1 MAKAVGIDLG
11 TTNSVIAVMEGGRPD
26 VIVNA
31 EGARTTPSVVAYKG
45 EERLVGQIARRQAAL
60 NPAATLFEV
69 KRFIGR
75 RWDEVKEEAARSPF
89 HVKEG
94 PSGSVRIEVEGKD
107 LAPEQVSAE
116 VLRKL
121 VTDAGAKLGQ
131 KITDAVITV
140 PAYFDNSQREAT
152 KQAGEIAGLNVLRV
166 INEPTAAAL
175 AYGLERKG
183 NETVLVFDLG
193 GGTFDVTILEL
204 GEGVFEVKSTS
215 GDTALGGADFDQ
227 HIVDWLA
234 EEFNKEHS
242 FDLRKDKQ
250 ALQRLIEA
258 AEKAKIELSNA
269 SETSISL
276 PFITFDPEN
285 RTPMHLETTLTRAK
299 FEELT
304 ADLLKRVRQPVEQAL
319 SDAKLSASEINEII
333 LVGGSTRIP
342 AVKRIVQEITNKT
355 PNESVNPDEAV
366 ALGAAVQAGIIQG
379 DSSLGDIVLVD
390 VTPLTLGVE
399 VKGGMIAPMIT
410 RNTAVP
416 AKKTEIYTTADNNQ
430 PGVEINVLQGE
441 RPVAADNKSLG
452 RFKLE
457 GIPPMP
463 AGRPQIEVT
472 FDIDANGILHVN
484 AKEKTSGKE
493 ASIRIENTTTLDKN
507 DVERMVQEAEQN
519 ASADK
524 ERKEKIEK
532 RNALDSL
539 RVQASQQI
547 EENANAPQEAK
558 DKLKALADEAEQVV
572 NSDDDDKI
580 SDVQKRLEEELRAF
594 MTANQAAG
602 DAGATTAQAEPNQ
615 NDTVDATEQTNSTE
629 TGKVS
634 TEKKDDVVDAD
645 FKPV

>member
-1 MAKAVGIDLG
+1 MPKAVGIDLG
-11 TTNSVIAVMEGGRPD
+11 TTNSVISVMEGGRPE

-45 EERLVGQIARRQAAL
+45 DERLVGQIARRQAAL

-75 RWDEVKEEAARSPF
+75 RWDEVKMEAERSPF
-89 HVKEG
+89 TVKEG
-94 PSGSVRIEVEGKD
+94 PGGSVRIEVNGQD

-121 VTDAGAKLGQ
+121 VNDASAKLGE
-131 KITDAVITV
+131 KIRDVVITV

-204 GEGVFEVKSTS
+204 GDGVFEVKSTS
-215 GDTALGGADFDQ
+215 GDTHLGGADFDQ
-227 HIVDWLA
+227 RIVDWLA
-234 EEFNKEHS
+234 GEFQKDNN

-276 PFITFDPEN
+276 PFITFDPET
-285 RTPMHLETTLTRAK
+285 RTPMHLERTLSRAK

-304 ADLLKRVRQPVEQAL
+304 SDLLRRVRKPVEQAL
-319 SDAKLSASEINEII
+319 ADAKLDASKIDEVI

-342 AVKRIVQEITNKT
+342 AVKRIVQDIIGKT

-410 RNTAVP
+410 RNTTVP
-416 AKKTEIYTTADNNQ
+416 AKKTEIYTTAENNQ

-441 RPVAADNKSLG
+441 RPMANDNKSLG

-457 GIPPMP
+457 GIPPMR
-463 AGRPQIEVT
+463 AGQPQIEVT
-472 FDIDANGILHVN
+472 FDIDANGILHVT

-493 ASIRIENTTTLDKN
+493 ASIRIENTTTLDKS

-519 ASADK
+519 AAADK
-524 ERKEKIEK
+524 QRREKVEK
-532 RNALDSL
+532 RNNLDSL
-539 RVQASQQI
+539 RVQALGQI
-547 EENANAPQEAK
+547 EENEGAAQDAK
-558 DKLKALADEAEQVV
+558 DKLRAAADEAEEAVR
-572 NSDDDDKI
+572 SDDDTRIDAA
-580 SDVQKRLEEELRAF
+580 QKKLEEELRTF
-594 MTANQAAG
+594 MTA
-602 DAGATTAQAEPNQ
+602 AQAQGQDGAAQGQPQ
-615 NDTVDATEQTNSTE
+615 AKAD
-629 TGKVS
+629 
-634 TEKKDDVVDAD
+634 DDVIDAD
-645 FKPV
+645 FKPAE

>member
-11 TTNSVIAVMEGGRPD
+11 TTNSVISVMEGGRPE

-45 EERLVGQIARRQAAL
+45 DERLVGQIARRQAAL
-60 NPAATLFEV
+60 NPGATLFEV

-75 RWDEVKEEAARSPF
+75 RWDEVREEANRSPF
-89 HVKEG
+89 KVKEG
-94 PSGSVRIEVEGKD
+94 PGGSVRIEVNGQD

-116 VLRKL
+116 VLRKM
-121 VTDAGAKLGQ
+121 VADASAKLGTSI
-131 KITDAVITV
+131 KDVVITV

-204 GEGVFEVKSTS
+204 GDGVFEVKSTS
-215 GDTALGGADFDQ
+215 GDTHLGGADFDQ
-227 HIVDWLA
+227 RIVDWLA
-234 EEFNKEHS
+234 GEFQKEHN

-258 AEKAKIELSNA
+258 SEKAKIDLSSA
-269 SETSISL
+269 SETTISL
-276 PFITFDPEN
+276 PFITFDPET
-285 RTPMHLETTLTRAK
+285 RTPMHLERTLTRAK

-304 ADLLKRVRQPVEQAL
+304 ADLLRRVREPVQRAL
-319 SDAKLSASEINEII
+319 DDAKLTASGIDEVI

-342 AVKRIVQEITNKT
+342 AVKRIVQDIIGKT

-390 VTPLTLGVE
+390 VTPLTMGVE

-410 RNTAVP
+410 RNTTVP
-416 AKKTEIYTTADNNQ
+416 AKKTEIYTTAENNQ

-441 RPVAADNKSLG
+441 RPMASDNKSLG

-463 AGRPQIEVT
+463 AGRAQIEVT
-472 FDIDANGILHVN
+472 FDIDANGILNVS
-484 AKEKTSGKE
+484 AREKTSGKE
-493 ASIRIENTTTLDKN
+493 ASIRIENTTTLDKG

-519 ASADK
+519 AAADK
-524 ERKEKIEK
+524 QRREKVEK
-532 RNALDSL
+532 RNNLDSL
-539 RVQASQQI
+539 RVQALGQI
-547 EENANAPQEAK
+547 EENASAPQDAK
-558 DKLKALADEAEQVV
+558 DKLKAAADEAEEAVR
-572 NSDDDDKI
+572 SDDDAKI
-580 SDVQKRLEEELRAF
+580 ASAQKALEEELRTF
-594 MTANQAAG
+594 MTANQAG
-602 DAGATTAQAEPNQ
+602 QEGGQPQAGAQGQPKA
-615 NDTVDATEQTNSTE
+615 D
-629 TGKVS
+629 
-634 TEKKDDVVDAD
+634 DDVIDAD
-645 FKPV
+645 FKPAE

>member
-1 MAKAVGIDLG
+1 MPKAVGIDLG
-11 TTNSVIAVMEGGRPD
+11 TTNSVIAVMEGGRPE

-45 EERLVGQIARRQAAL
+45 DERLVGQIARRQAAL

-75 RWDEVKEEAARSPF
+75 NWNEVKDEAARSPF
-89 HVKEG
+89 TVKEG
-94 PSGSVRIEVEGKD
+94 PNGSVRIEVNGKD

-116 VLRKL
+116 VLRKM
-121 VTDAGAKLGQ
+121 VADASAKLGVSI
-131 KITDAVITV
+131 KDVVITV

-183 NETVLVFDLG
+183 NETILVFDLG

-204 GEGVFEVKSTS
+204 GDGVFEVKSTS
-215 GDTALGGADFDQ
+215 GDTHLGGADFDQ
-227 HIVDWLA
+227 RIVDWLA
-234 EEFNKEHS
+234 GEFQKEHN

-258 AEKAKIELSNA
+258 SEKAKIELSSA

-276 PFITFDPEN
+276 PFITFDPET
-285 RTPMHLETTLTRAK
+285 RTPMHLERTLSRAR
-299 FEELT
+299 FEEMT
-304 ADLLKRVRQPVEQAL
+304 SDLLRRVREPVQRAL
-319 SDAKLSASEINEII
+319 EDAKLDASKIDEVI

-342 AVKRIVQEITNKT
+342 AVKRIVQDIIGKT

-366 ALGAAVQAGIIQG
+366 ALGAAVQAGIILG

-416 AKKTEIYTTADNNQ
+416 AKKTEIYTTAENNQ
-430 PGVEINVLQGE
+430 PGVEIVVLQGE
-441 RPVAADNKSLG
+441 RPMAADNKSLG

-463 AGRPQIEVT
+463 AGRAQIEVT
-472 FDIDANGILHVN
+472 FDIDANGILHVT

-493 ASIRIENTTTLDKN
+493 SSIRIENTTTLDKT
-507 DVERMVQEAEQN
+507 DVEKMVREAEQN
-519 ASADK
+519 ADADK
-524 ERKEKIEK
+524 VRREKVEK

-539 RVQASQQI
+539 RVQATQAI
-547 EENANAPQEAK
+547 EENAGADQGLK
-558 DKLKALADEAEQVV
+558 DKVKALADEAEEAIRT
-572 NSDDDDKI
+572 DDDAKI
-580 SDVQKRLEEELRAF
+580 SDVQKRLEEGLREL
-594 MTANQAAG
+594 MTAAQAAPAT
-602 DAGATTAQAEPNQ
+602 DASGQSAAGQARKD
-615 NDTVDATEQTNSTE
+615 DT
-629 TGKVS
+629 
-634 TEKKDDVVDAD
+634 DVVDAD
-645 FKPV
+645 FKPAD

>member
-1 MAKAVGIDLG
+1 MPKAVGIDLG
-11 TTNSVIAVMEGGRPD
+11 TTNSVIAVMEGGRPE

-31 EGARTTPSVVAYKG
+31 EGARTTPSVVAFKG
-45 EERLVGQIARRQAAL
+45 DERLVGQIARRQAAL

-89 HVKEG
+89 TVKEG
-94 PSGSVRIEVEGKD
+94 PGGSVRIDVNGKD

-121 VTDAGAKLGQ
+121 VNDASAKLGE
-131 KITDAVITV
+131 KIRDVVITV

-204 GEGVFEVKSTS
+204 GDGVFEVKSTS
-215 GDTALGGADFDQ
+215 GDTHLGGADFDQ
-227 HIVDWLA
+227 RVVDWLA
-234 EEFNKEHS
+234 AEFQKES
-242 FDLRKDKQ
+242 NFDLRKDKQ

-258 AEKAKIELSNA
+258 SEKAKIELSNA
-269 SETSISL
+269 SETTISL
-276 PFITFDPEN
+276 PFITFDPET
-285 RTPMHLETTLTRAK
+285 RTPLHLERTLTRAR

-304 ADLLKRVRQPVEQAL
+304 ADLLRRVRQPIEQAM
-319 SDAKLSASEINEII
+319 SDAKMSASDIDEVI

-342 AVKRIVQEITNKT
+342 AVKRIVKEITGKE

-379 DSSLGDIVLVD
+379 DASLGDIVLVD
-390 VTPLTLGVE
+390 VTPLTMGVE

-410 RNTAVP
+410 RNTTVP
-416 AKKTEIYTTADNNQ
+416 AKKTEIYTTAENNQ

-441 RPVAADNKSLG
+441 RPMASDNKSLG

-463 AGRPQIEVT
+463 AGRAQIEVT
-472 FDIDANGILHVN
+472 FDIDANGILHVT

-507 DVERMVQEAEQN
+507 DVEKMVQEAEQN
-519 ASADK
+519 AAADK
-524 ERKEKIEK
+524 ARKEKVEK
-532 RNALDSL
+532 RNNLDSL
-539 RVQASQQI
+539 RVQALAQLDENAGAGEEAKSSLKAAADAAEEAVRNEDDAQI
-547 EENANAPQEAK
+547 ESAR
-558 DKLKALADEAEQVV
+558 
-572 NSDDDDKI
+572 
-580 SDVQKRLEEELRAF
+580 KRLEEELRSF
-594 MTANQAAG
+594 MTASQTQ
-602 DAGATTAQAEPNQ
+602 GAEQDAQAPRQ
-615 NDTVDATEQTNSTE
+615 D
-629 TGKVS
+629 
-634 TEKKDDVVDAD
+634 DDVVDAD
-645 FKPV
+645 FKPAP

>member
-1 MAKAVGIDLG
+1 MPKAVGIDLG
-11 TTNSVIAVMEGGRPD
+11 TTNSVIAVMEGGRPE

-45 EERLVGQIARRQAAL
+45 DERLVGQIARRQAAL

-75 RWDEVKEEAARSPF
+75 NWNEVKDEAARSPF
-89 HVKEG
+89 TVKEG
-94 PSGSVRIEVEGKD
+94 PNGSVRIEVNGKD

-116 VLRKL
+116 VLRKM
-121 VTDAGAKLGQ
+121 VADASAKLGVSI
-131 KITDAVITV
+131 KDVVITV

-183 NETVLVFDLG
+183 NETILVFDLG

-204 GEGVFEVKSTS
+204 GDGVFEVKSTS
-215 GDTALGGADFDQ
+215 GDTHLGGADFDQ
-227 HIVDWLA
+227 RIVDWLA
-234 EEFNKEHS
+234 GEFQKEHN

-258 AEKAKIELSNA
+258 SEKAKLELSSA

-276 PFITFDPEN
+276 PFITFDPET
-285 RTPMHLETTLTRAK
+285 RTPMHLERTLSRAR
-299 FEELT
+299 FEEMT
-304 ADLLKRVRQPVEQAL
+304 SDLLRRVREPVQRAL
-319 SDAKLSASEINEII
+319 EDAKLDASKIDEVI

-342 AVKRIVQEITNKT
+342 AVKRIVQDIIGKT

-366 ALGAAVQAGIIQG
+366 ALGAAVQAGIILG

-416 AKKTEIYTTADNNQ
+416 AKKTEIYTTAENNQ
-430 PGVEINVLQGE
+430 PGVEIVVLQGE
-441 RPVAADNKSLG
+441 RPMAADNKSLG

-463 AGRPQIEVT
+463 AGRAQIEVT
-472 FDIDANGILHVN
+472 FDIDANGILHVT

-493 ASIRIENTTTLDKN
+493 SSIRIENTTTLDKT
-507 DVERMVQEAEQN
+507 DVEKMVREAEQN
-519 ASADK
+519 ADADK
-524 ERKEKIEK
+524 VRREKVEK

-539 RVQASQQI
+539 RVQATQAI
-547 EENANAPQEAK
+547 EENASADQGLK
-558 DKLKALADEAEQVV
+558 DKVKALADEAEEAIRT
-572 NSDDDDKI
+572 DDDAKI
-580 SDVQKRLEEELRAF
+580 SDVQKRLEEGLREL
-594 MTANQAAG
+594 MTAAQATPATDASGQSAAG
-602 DAGATTAQAEPNQ
+602 QARKDDA
-615 NDTVDATEQTNSTE
+615 
-629 TGKVS
+629 
-634 TEKKDDVVDAD
+634 DVVDAD
-645 FKPV
+645 FKPAD

>member
-1 MAKAVGIDLG
+1 MPKAVGIDLG
-11 TTNSVIAVMEGGRPD
+11 TTNSVIAVMEGGRPE

-45 EERLVGQIARRQAAL
+45 DERLVGQIARRQAAL

-75 RWDEVKEEAARSPF
+75 NWNEVKDEAARSPF
-89 HVKEG
+89 TVKEG
-94 PSGSVRIEVEGKD
+94 PSGSVRIEVNGKD

-116 VLRKL
+116 VLRKM
-121 VTDAGAKLGQ
+121 VADASAKLGVSI
-131 KITDAVITV
+131 KDVVITV

-183 NETVLVFDLG
+183 NETILVFDLG

-204 GEGVFEVKSTS
+204 GDGVFEVKSTS
-215 GDTALGGADFDQ
+215 GDTHLGGADFDQ
-227 HIVDWLA
+227 RIVDWLA
-234 EEFNKEHS
+234 GEFQKEHN

-258 AEKAKIELSNA
+258 SEKAKIELSSA

-276 PFITFDPEN
+276 PFITFDPET
-285 RTPMHLETTLTRAK
+285 RTPMHLERTLSRAK
-299 FEELT
+299 FEEMT
-304 ADLLKRVRQPVEQAL
+304 SDLLRRVREPVQRAL
-319 SDAKLSASEINEII
+319 EDAKLDASKIDEVI

-342 AVKRIVQEITNKT
+342 AVKRIVQDIIGKT

-366 ALGAAVQAGIIQG
+366 ALGAAVQAGIILG

-416 AKKTEIYTTADNNQ
+416 AKKTETYTTAENNQ
-430 PGVEINVLQGE
+430 PGVEIVVLQGE
-441 RPVAADNKSLG
+441 RPMAADNKSLG

-463 AGRPQIEVT
+463 AGRAQIEVT
-472 FDIDANGILHVN
+472 FDIDANGILHVT

-493 ASIRIENTTTLDKN
+493 SSIRIENTTTLDKT
-507 DVERMVQEAEQN
+507 DVEKMVREAEQN
-519 ASADK
+519 ADADK
-524 ERKEKIEK
+524 LRREKVEK

-539 RVQASQQI
+539 RVQATQAI
-547 EENANAPQEAK
+547 EENAGADQGLK
-558 DKLKALADEAEQVV
+558 DKVKGLADEAEEAIRT
-572 NSDDDDKI
+572 DDDAKI
-580 SDVQKRLEEELRAF
+580 VDVQKRLEEGLREL
-594 MTANQAAG
+594 MTAAQQ
-602 DAGATTAQAEPNQ
+602 AGATPAAEPQ
-615 NDTVDATEQTNSTE
+615 SAAGQARKDDA
-629 TGKVS
+629 
-634 TEKKDDVVDAD
+634 DVVDAD
-645 FKPV
+645 FKPAD

>member
-1 MAKAVGIDLG
+1 MPKAVGIDLG
-11 TTNSVIAVMEGGRPD
+11 TTNSVIAVMEGGRPE

-45 EERLVGQIARRQAAL
+45 DERLVGQIARRQAAL

-89 HVKEG
+89 TVKEG
-94 PSGSVRIEVEGKD
+94 PGGSVRIEVNGKD

-116 VLRKL
+116 VLGKL
-121 VTDAGAKLGQ
+121 VQDASAKLGE
-131 KITDAVITV
+131 KIKDVVVTV

-204 GEGVFEVKSTS
+204 GDGVFEVKSTS
-215 GDTALGGADFDQ
+215 GDTHLGGADFDQ
-227 HIVDWLA
+227 RIVDWLA
-234 EEFNKEHS
+234 GEFQKDNT

-258 AEKAKIELSNA
+258 SEKAKIELSNA
-269 SETSISL
+269 SETTISL
-276 PFITFDPEN
+276 PFITFDPET
-285 RTPMHLETTLTRAK
+285 RTPMHLERTLSRAK

-304 ADLLKRVRQPVEQAL
+304 ADLLRRVRKPVEQAL
-319 SDAKLSASEINEII
+319 ADAKLDAGKIDEVI

-342 AVKRIVQEITNKT
+342 AVKRIVQEIVGKT

-379 DSSLGDIVLVD
+379 DASLGDIVLVD

-410 RNTAVP
+410 RNTTVP
-416 AKKTEIYTTADNNQ
+416 AKKTEIYTTAENNQ

-441 RPVAADNKSLG
+441 RPMANDNKSLG

-457 GIPPMP
+457 GIPPMR
-463 AGRPQIEVT
+463 AGTPQIEVT
-472 FDIDANGILHVN
+472 FDIDANGILHVT
-484 AKEKTSGKE
+484 AREKQSGKE
-493 ASIRIENTTTLDKN
+493 ASIRIENTTTLDKG
-507 DVERMVQEAEQN
+507 DVERMVKEAEQN
-519 ASADK
+519 AEADK
-524 ERKEKIEK
+524 KRRERVEK
-532 RNALDSL
+532 RNNLDSL
-539 RVQASQQI
+539 RVQALGQI
-547 EENANAPQEAK
+547 EEQGGAAQDAK
-558 DKLKALADEAEQVV
+558 DKLKAAADEAEEAVKA
-572 NSDDDDKI
+572 DDDAKI
-580 SDVQKRLEEELRAF
+580 DAAQKRLEEELRAF
-594 MTANQAAG
+594 MTAAQAG
-602 DAGATTAQAEPNQ
+602 SQGQDAGAGAPGQPQASKA
-615 NDTVDATEQTNSTE
+615 D
-629 TGKVS
+629 
-634 TEKKDDVVDAD
+634 DDVIDAD
-645 FKPV
+645 FKPAE

>member
-1 MAKAVGIDLG
+1 MPKAVGIDLG
-11 TTNSVIAVMEGGRPD
+11 TTNSVIAVMEGGRPE

-45 EERLVGQIARRQAAL
+45 DERLVGQIARRQAAL
-60 NPAATLFEV
+60 NPKATLFEV

-75 RWDEVKEEAARSPF
+75 RWDEVKEEAARVPF
-89 HVKEG
+89 VVKEG
-94 PSGSVRIEVEGKD
+94 PGGSVRIEVNGQD

-121 VTDAGAKLGQ
+121 VQDASAKLGE
-131 KITDAVITV
+131 KIRDVVITV

-204 GEGVFEVKSTS
+204 GDGVFEVKSTS
-215 GDTALGGADFDQ
+215 GDTHLGGADFDQ
-227 HIVDWLA
+227 RIVGWLA
-234 EEFNKEHS
+234 GEFQKEHN
-242 FDLRKDKQ
+242 FDLRKDPQ

-269 SETSISL
+269 SETTISL
-276 PFITFDPEN
+276 PFITFDPET
-285 RTPMHLETTLTRAK
+285 RTPLHLERTLTRAK

-304 ADLLKRVRQPVEQAL
+304 ADLLRRVRQPVEQAL
-319 SDAKLSASEINEII
+319 ADAKLSASQIDEVI

-342 AVKRIVQEITNKT
+342 AVKRIVKDLIGKD

-379 DSSLGDIVLVD
+379 DSNLGDIVLVD

-399 VKGGMIAPMIT
+399 VKGGMVAPMIP
-410 RNTAVP
+410 RNTTVP
-416 AKKTEIYTTADNNQ
+416 AKKTEIYTTAENNQ

-441 RPVAADNKSLG
+441 RPMAADNKSLG

-472 FDIDANGILHVN
+472 FDIDANGILHVT

-493 ASIRIENTTTLDKN
+493 ASIRIENTTTLDKS
-507 DVERMVQEAEQN
+507 DVERMVREAEQN
-519 ASADK
+519 AEAD
-524 ERKEKIEK
+524 RKRREKVEK
-532 RNALDSL
+532 RNNLDSL
-539 RVQASQQI
+539 RVQALAQLDEQAGAS
-547 EENANAPQEAK
+547 EDAK
-558 DKLKALADEAEQVV
+558 QKLKAAADEAEEAVR
-572 NSDDDDKI
+572 SDDDSRI
-580 SDVQKRLEEELRAF
+580 ESAQKRLEEELRSF
-594 MTANQAAG
+594 MTAAQQG
-602 DAGATTAQAEPNQ
+602 SQAQAS
-615 NDTVDATEQTNSTE
+615 ATGPQTQ
-629 TGKVS
+629 KQD
-634 TEKKDDVVDAD
+634 DDVIDAD
-645 FKPV
+645 FKPAD

>member
-1 MAKAVGIDLG
+1 MPKAVGIDLG
-11 TTNSVIAVMEGGRPD
+11 TTNSVISVMEGGRPE

-45 EERLVGQIARRQAAL
+45 DERLVGQIARRQAAL

-75 RWDEVKEEAARSPF
+75 RWAEIKDEAGRSPF
-89 HVKEG
+89 TVKEG
-94 PSGSVRIEVEGKD
+94 PGGSVRIEVNGQD

-121 VTDAGAKLGQ
+121 VNDASAKLGE
-131 KITDAVITV
+131 KIKDVVITV

-204 GEGVFEVKSTS
+204 GDGVFEVKSTS
-215 GDTALGGADFDQ
+215 GDTHLGGADFDQ
-227 HIVDWLA
+227 RIVDWLA
-234 EEFNKEHS
+234 TEFQKDNS

-269 SETSISL
+269 TETSISL
-276 PFITFDPEN
+276 PFITFDPET
-285 RTPMHLETTLTRAK
+285 RTPMHLERTLSRAK
-299 FEELT
+299 FEEIT
-304 ADLLKRVRQPVEQAL
+304 GDLLRRVRKPVEQAL
-319 SDAKLSASEINEII
+319 ADAKLDASKIDEVI

-342 AVKRIVQEITNKT
+342 AVKRIVQELVGKA

-390 VTPLTLGVE
+390 VTPLTMGVE

-410 RNTAVP
+410 RNTTVP
-416 AKKTEIYTTADNNQ
+416 AKKTEIYTTAENNQ

-441 RPVAADNKSLG
+441 RPMAADNKSLG

-457 GIPPMP
+457 GIPPMR
-463 AGRPQIEVT
+463 AGQAQIEVT
-472 FDIDANGILHVN
+472 FDIDANGILHVT

-493 ASIRIENTTTLDKN
+493 SSIRIENTTTLDKS

-519 ASADK
+519 AAADK
-524 ERKEKIEK
+524 QRREKVEK
-532 RNALDSL
+532 RNNLDSL
-539 RVQASQQI
+539 RVQATSQI
-547 EENANAPQEAK
+547 EENEGAAQAAK
-558 DKLKALADEAEQVV
+558 DKLKAAADEAEEAVR
-572 NSDDDDKI
+572 SDDDARIDAA
-580 SDVQKRLEEELRAF
+580 QKALEEELRAF
-594 MTANQAAG
+594 MTAAQTQGQAQG
-602 DAGATTAQAEPNQ
+602 D
-615 NDTVDATEQTNSTE
+615 DTVNL
-629 TGKVS
+629 GKDNQ
-634 TEKKDDVVDAD
+634 DDVIDAD
-645 FKPV
+645 FKPAE

>member
-11 TTNSVIAVMEGGRPD
+11 TTNSVIAVMEGGRPE

-31 EGARTTPSVVAYKG
+31 EGNRTTPSVVAYKG
-45 EERLVGQIARRQAAL
+45 DERLVGQIARRQAAL
-60 NPAATLFEV
+60 NPQATLFEV

-75 RWDEVKEEAARSPF
+75 RWDEVKDEAARSPF
-89 HVKEG
+89 TVKEG
-94 PSGSVRIEVEGKD
+94 PGGSVRIEVDGKD
-107 LAPEQVSAE
+107 YAPEQVSAE

-121 VTDAGAKLGQ
+121 VGDASAKLGQ

-183 NETVLVFDLG
+183 DETILVFDLG

-204 GEGVFEVKSTS
+204 GDGVFEVKSTS
-215 GDTALGGADFDQ
+215 GDTSLGGADFDQ
-227 HIVDWLA
+227 RIVDWLA
-234 EEFNKEHS
+234 EEFNKEHN

-276 PFITFDPEN
+276 PFITFDPET
-285 RTPMHLETTLTRAK
+285 RTPLHLERTLSRAR

-304 ADLLKRVRQPVEQAL
+304 ADLLKRVRQPVEQAMRDAGVSS
-319 SDAKLSASEINEII
+319 SDLNEVI

-342 AVKRIVQEITNKT
+342 AVKRIVKDLTGKE

-379 DSSLGDIVLVD
+379 DSNLGDIVLVD

-416 AKKTEIYTTADNNQ
+416 AKKTEIYTTAENNQ

-441 RPVAADNKSLG
+441 RPMAADNKSLG

-457 GIPPMP
+457 GIPPMR
-463 AGRPQIEVT
+463 AGQAQIEVT
-472 FDIDANGILHVN
+472 FDIDANGILNVT
-484 AKEKTSGKE
+484 AKEKTTGKE
-493 ASIRIENTTTLDKN
+493 SSITIENTTTLDKS
-507 DVERMVQEAEQN
+507 DVERMVKEAEQN
-519 ASADK
+519 AEADK
-524 ERKEKIEK
+524 ARKERVEK
-532 RNALDSL
+532 RNALDQM
-539 RVQASQQI
+539 RVQALQQI
-547 EENANAPQEAK
+547 DENAAAPQDAK
-558 DKLKALADEAEQVV
+558 DRLKAVADEAEQAVG
-572 NSDDDDKI
+572 SDDDSRI
-580 SDVQKRLEEELRAF
+580 AEVQGRLEEELRNF
-594 MTANQAAG
+594 MTQNSAAAG
-602 DAGATTAQAEPNQ
+602 AQEGAGQPGAAQDQ
-615 NDTVDATEQTNSTE
+615 
-629 TGKVS
+629 
-634 TEKKDDVVDAD
+634 DDVIDAD
-645 FKPV
+645 FKPADDNK

>member
-1 MAKAVGIDLG
+1 MPKAVGIDLG
-11 TTNSVIAVMEGGRPD
+11 TTNSVISVMEGGRPE

-45 EERLVGQIARRQAAL
+45 DERLVGQIARRQAAL

-75 RWDEVKEEAARSPF
+75 RWDEIKDEAGRSPF
-89 HVKEG
+89 TVKEG
-94 PSGSVRIEVEGKD
+94 PGGSVRIEVNGQD

-121 VTDAGAKLGQ
+121 VNDASAKLGE
-131 KITDAVITV
+131 KIKDVVITV

-204 GEGVFEVKSTS
+204 GDGVFEVKSTS
-215 GDTALGGADFDQ
+215 GDTHLGGADFDQ
-227 HIVDWLA
+227 RIVDWLA
-234 EEFNKEHS
+234 TEFQKDNS

-258 AEKAKIELSNA
+258 SEKAKIELSNA
-269 SETSISL
+269 TETSISL
-276 PFITFDPEN
+276 PFITFDPET
-285 RTPMHLETTLTRAK
+285 RTPMHLERTLSRAK
-299 FEELT
+299 FEEIT
-304 ADLLKRVRQPVEQAL
+304 GDLLRRVRKPVEQAL
-319 SDAKLSASEINEII
+319 ADAKLDASKIDEVI

-342 AVKRIVQEITNKT
+342 AVKRIVQDIIGKT

-390 VTPLTLGVE
+390 VTPLTMGVE

-410 RNTAVP
+410 RNTTVP
-416 AKKTEIYTTADNNQ
+416 AKKTEIYTTAENNQ

-441 RPVAADNKSLG
+441 RPMAADNKSLG

-457 GIPPMP
+457 GIPPMR
-463 AGRPQIEVT
+463 AGQAQIEVT
-472 FDIDANGILHVN
+472 FDIDANGILHVT

-493 ASIRIENTTTLDKN
+493 SSIRIENTTTLDKG

-519 ASADK
+519 AAADK
-524 ERKEKIEK
+524 QRREKVEK
-532 RNALDSL
+532 RNNLDSL
-539 RVQASQQI
+539 RVQATSQI
-547 EENANAPQEAK
+547 EENEGAAQAAK
-558 DKLKALADEAEQVV
+558 DKLKAAADEAEEAIR
-572 NSDDDDKI
+572 SDDDARIDTA
-580 SDVQKRLEEELRAF
+580 QKALEEELRAF
-594 MTANQAAG
+594 MTAAQGQGQAQG
-602 DAGATTAQAEPNQ
+602 D
-615 NDTVDATEQTNSTE
+615 DAVNL
-629 TGKVS
+629 GKD
-634 TEKKDDVVDAD
+634 KQDDDVIDAD
-645 FKPV
+645 FKPAE

>member
-1 MAKAVGIDLG
+1 MPKAVGIDLG
-11 TTNSVIAVMEGGRPD
+11 TTNSVISVMEGGRPE

-45 EERLVGQIARRQAAL
+45 DERLVGQIARRQAAL

-75 RWDEVKEEAARSPF
+75 RWDEIKEEAGRSPF
-89 HVKEG
+89 TVKEG
-94 PSGSVRIEVEGKD
+94 PGGSVRIEVNGQD

-121 VTDAGAKLGQ
+121 VNDASAKLGE
-131 KITDAVITV
+131 KIKDVVITV

-166 INEPTAAAL
+166 INEPTTAAL

-204 GEGVFEVKSTS
+204 GDGVFEVKSTS
-215 GDTALGGADFDQ
+215 GDTHLGGADFDQ
-227 HIVDWLA
+227 RIVDWLA
-234 EEFNKEHS
+234 TEFQKDNS

-269 SETSISL
+269 TETSISL
-276 PFITFDPEN
+276 PFITFDPET
-285 RTPMHLETTLTRAK
+285 RTPMHLERTLSRAK
-299 FEELT
+299 FEEIT
-304 ADLLKRVRQPVEQAL
+304 SDLLRRVRKPVEQAL
-319 SDAKLSASEINEII
+319 ADAKLDASKIDEVI

-342 AVKRIVQEITNKT
+342 AVKRIVQELIGKT

-410 RNTAVP
+410 RNTTVP
-416 AKKTEIYTTADNNQ
+416 AKKTEIYTTAENNQ

-441 RPVAADNKSLG
+441 RPMAADNKSLG

-457 GIPPMP
+457 GIPPMR
-463 AGRPQIEVT
+463 AGQAQIEVT
-472 FDIDANGILHVN
+472 FDIDANGILHVT

-493 ASIRIENTTTLDKN
+493 SSIRIENTTTLDKS

-519 ASADK
+519 AAADK
-524 ERKEKIEK
+524 LRREKVEK
-532 RNALDSL
+532 RNNLDSL
-539 RVQASQQI
+539 RVQATSQI
-547 EENANAPQEAK
+547 EENEGAAQAAK
-558 DKLKALADEAEQVV
+558 DKLKAAADEAEEAIR
-572 NSDDDDKI
+572 SDDDARI
-580 SDVQKRLEEELRAF
+580 EAAQKNLEEELRAF
-594 MTANQAAG
+594 MTAAQGQGQAQG
-602 DAGATTAQAEPNQ
+602 D
-615 NDTVDATEQTNSTE
+615 DTVNL
-629 TGKVS
+629 GKD
-634 TEKKDDVVDAD
+634 KQDDDVIDAD
-645 FKPV
+645 FKPAE

>member
-1 MAKAVGIDLG
+1 MPKAVGIDLG
-11 TTNSVIAVMEGGRPD
+11 TTNSVIAVMEGGRPE

-45 EERLVGQIARRQAAL
+45 DERLVGQIARRQAAL

-75 RWDEVKEEAARSPF
+75 NWNEVKDEAARSPF
-89 HVKEG
+89 TVKEG
-94 PSGSVRIEVEGKD
+94 PNGSVRIEVNGKD

-116 VLRKL
+116 VLRKM
-121 VTDAGAKLGQ
+121 VADASAKLGVSI
-131 KITDAVITV
+131 KDVVITV

-183 NETVLVFDLG
+183 NETILVFDLG

-204 GEGVFEVKSTS
+204 GDGVFEVKSTS
-215 GDTALGGADFDQ
+215 GDTHLGGADFDQ
-227 HIVDWLA
+227 RIVDWLA
-234 EEFNKEHS
+234 GEFQKEHS

-258 AEKAKIELSNA
+258 SEKAKIELSSA

-276 PFITFDPEN
+276 PFITFDPET
-285 RTPMHLETTLTRAK
+285 RTPMHLERTLSRAK
-299 FEELT
+299 FEEMT
-304 ADLLKRVRQPVEQAL
+304 ADLLKRVREPVQQAL
-319 SDAKLSASEINEII
+319 ADAKLDASKIDEVI

-342 AVKRIVQEITNKT
+342 AVKRIVQDIIGKT

-366 ALGAAVQAGIIQG
+366 ALGAAVQAGIILG

-416 AKKTEIYTTADNNQ
+416 AKKTEIYTTAENNQ
-430 PGVEINVLQGE
+430 PGVEIVVLQGE
-441 RPVAADNKSLG
+441 RPMAADNKSLG

-463 AGRPQIEVT
+463 AGRAQIEVT
-472 FDIDANGILHVN
+472 FDIDANGILHVT

-493 ASIRIENTTTLDKN
+493 SSIRIENTTTLDKN
-507 DVERMVQEAEQN
+507 DVEKMVREAEQN
-519 ASADK
+519 ADADK
-524 ERKEKIEK
+524 VRREKVEK

-539 RVQASQQI
+539 RVQATQAI
-547 EENANAPQEAK
+547 EENASADQGLK
-558 DKLKALADEAEQVV
+558 DKVKGLADEAEEAIRT
-572 NSDDDDKI
+572 DDDVKI
-580 SDVQKRLEEELRAF
+580 ADVQKRLEEGLREL
-594 MTANQAAG
+594 MTAAQQAPAG
-602 DAGATTAQAEPNQ
+602 EQPAADRKDDA
-615 NDTVDATEQTNSTE
+615 
-629 TGKVS
+629 
-634 TEKKDDVVDAD
+634 DVVDAD
-645 FKPV
+645 FKPAD

>member
-1 MAKAVGIDLG
+1 MPKAVGIDLG
-11 TTNSVIAVMEGGRPD
+11 TTNSVISVMEGGRPE

-45 EERLVGQIARRQAAL
+45 DERLVGQIARRQAAL

-89 HVKEG
+89 TVKEG
-94 PSGSVRIEVEGKD
+94 PGGSVRIEVNGQD

-121 VTDAGAKLGQ
+121 VNDASAKLGE
-131 KITDAVITV
+131 KIRDVVVTV

-204 GEGVFEVKSTS
+204 GDGVFEVKSTS
-215 GDTALGGADFDQ
+215 GDTHLGGADFDQ
-227 HIVDWLA
+227 RIVDWLA
-234 EEFNKEHS
+234 GEFQKDNS

-276 PFITFDPEN
+276 PFITFDPET
-285 RTPMHLETTLTRAK
+285 RTPMHLERTLSRAK

-304 ADLLKRVRQPVEQAL
+304 ADLLRRVRKPVEQAL
-319 SDAKLSASEINEII
+319 ADAKLDAGKIDEVI

-342 AVKRIVQEITNKT
+342 AVKRIVQDIIGKT

-410 RNTAVP
+410 RNTTVP
-416 AKKTEIYTTADNNQ
+416 AKKTEIYTTAENNQ

-441 RPVAADNKSLG
+441 RPMANDNKSLG

-457 GIPPMP
+457 GIPPMR
-463 AGRPQIEVT
+463 AGQPQIEVT
-472 FDIDANGILHVN
+472 FDIDANGILHVT

-493 ASIRIENTTTLDKN
+493 ASIRIENTTTLDKG

-519 ASADK
+519 AAADK
-524 ERKEKIEK
+524 QRREKVEK
-532 RNALDSL
+532 RNNLDSL
-539 RVQASQQI
+539 RVQALGQI
-547 EENANAPQEAK
+547 EENGAAAQDAK
-558 DKLKALADEAEQVV
+558 DKLKAAADEAEEAVR
-572 NSDDDDKI
+572 SDDDARIDAA
-580 SDVQKRLEEELRAF
+580 QKKLEEELRTF
-594 MTANQAAG
+594 MTA
-602 DAGATTAQAEPNQ
+602 AQAQGQDGAAQGQPQ
-615 NDTVDATEQTNSTE
+615 AKAD
-629 TGKVS
+629 
-634 TEKKDDVVDAD
+634 DDVIDAD
-645 FKPV
+645 FKPAE

>member
-1 MAKAVGIDLG
+1 MPKAVGIDLG
-11 TTNSVIAVMEGGRPD
+11 TTNSVIAVMEGGRPE

-31 EGARTTPSVVAYKG
+31 EGARTTPSVVAFKG
-45 EERLVGQIARRQAAL
+45 DERLVGQIARRQAAL
-60 NPAATLFEV
+60 NPQATLFEV

-75 RWDEVKEEAARSPF
+75 RWDEVHEEAARSPF
-89 HVKEG
+89 KVKEG
-94 PSGSVRIEVEGKD
+94 PGGSVRIEVAGKD
-107 LAPEQVSAE
+107 YAPEQVSAE

-121 VTDAGAKLGQ
+121 VQDASAKLGE
-131 KITDAVITV
+131 KIKDVVITV

-204 GEGVFEVKSTS
+204 GDGVFEVKSTS
-215 GDTALGGADFDQ
+215 GDTHLGGADFDQ
-227 HIVDWLA
+227 RIVNWLA
-234 EEFNKEHS
+234 TEFQKEHT
-242 FDLRKDKQ
+242 FDLRKDPQ

-269 SETSISL
+269 SETTISL
-276 PFITFDPEN
+276 PFITFDPET
-285 RTPMHLETTLTRAK
+285 RTPQHLERNLTRAK

-304 ADLLKRVRQPVEQAL
+304 ADLLRRVRQPVEQAL
-319 SDAKLSASEINEII
+319 ADAKLSASGIDEII

-342 AVKRIVQEITNKT
+342 AVKRIVKELTGKE

-390 VTPLTLGVE
+390 VTPLTMGVE

-410 RNTAVP
+410 RNTTVP
-416 AKKTEIYTTADNNQ
+416 AKKTEIYTTAENNQ

-441 RPVAADNKSLG
+441 RPMAADNKSLG

-472 FDIDANGILHVN
+472 FDIDANGILHVT

-493 ASIRIENTTTLDKN
+493 ASIRIENTTTLDKS
-507 DVERMVQEAEQN
+507 DVEKMVREAEQN
-519 ASADK
+519 AEADRK
-524 ERKEKIEK
+524 RRERVEK
-532 RNALDSL
+532 RNNLDSL
-539 RVQASQQI
+539 RVQALGQI
-547 EENANAPQEAK
+547 EENAGASEDAK
-558 DKLKALADEAEQVV
+558 AKLKAAADEAEDAVRG
-572 NSDDDDKI
+572 DDDAQI
-580 SDVQKRLEEELRAF
+580 EGAQKRLEEELRTF
-594 MTANQAAG
+594 MTANQNGGGQGPQDGGPQGGSGAARQ
-602 DAGATTAQAEPNQ
+602 D
-615 NDTVDATEQTNSTE
+615 
-629 TGKVS
+629 
-634 TEKKDDVVDAD
+634 DDVIDAD
-645 FKPV
+645 FKPAE

>member
-1 MAKAVGIDLG
+1 MPKAVGIDLG
-11 TTNSVIAVMEGGRPD
+11 TTNSVIAVMEGGRPE

-45 EERLVGQIARRQAAL
+45 DERLVGQIARRQAAL

-89 HVKEG
+89 TVKEG
-94 PSGSVRIEVEGKD
+94 PGGSVRIEVNGQD

-121 VTDAGAKLGQ
+121 VNDASAKLGE
-131 KITDAVITV
+131 KIKDVVVTV

-204 GEGVFEVKSTS
+204 GDGVFEVKSTS
-215 GDTALGGADFDQ
+215 GDTHLGGADFDQ
-227 HIVDWLA
+227 RIVDWLA
-234 EEFNKEHS
+234 TEFQKDNS

-269 SETSISL
+269 SETTISL
-276 PFITFDPEN
+276 PFITFDPET
-285 RTPMHLETTLTRAK
+285 RTPMHLERTLSRAK

-304 ADLLKRVRQPVEQAL
+304 ADLLRRVRKPVEQAL
-319 SDAKLSASEINEII
+319 ADAKLDAGKIDEVI

-342 AVKRIVQEITNKT
+342 AVKRIVQDIIGKT

-410 RNTAVP
+410 RNTTVP
-416 AKKTEIYTTADNNQ
+416 AKKTEIYTTAENNQ

-441 RPVAADNKSLG
+441 RPMANDNKSLG

-457 GIPPMP
+457 GIPPMR
-463 AGRPQIEVT
+463 AGQPQIEVT
-472 FDIDANGILHVN
+472 FDIDANGILHVT

-493 ASIRIENTTTLDKN
+493 ASIRIENTTTLDKS

-519 ASADK
+519 AAADK
-524 ERKEKIEK
+524 QRREKVEK
-532 RNALDSL
+532 RNNLDSL
-539 RVQASQQI
+539 RVQALGQI
-547 EENANAPQEAK
+547 EENEGAAADAK
-558 DKLKALADEAEQVV
+558 DKLKAAADEAEEAVR
-572 NSDDDDKI
+572 SDDDARIDAA
-580 SDVQKRLEEELRAF
+580 QKKLEEELRTF
-594 MTANQAAG
+594 MTA
-602 DAGATTAQAEPNQ
+602 AQAQGQDGAAQGQPQ
-615 NDTVDATEQTNSTE
+615 AKAD
-629 TGKVS
+629 
-634 TEKKDDVVDAD
+634 DDVIDAD
-645 FKPV
+645 FKPAE

>member
-1 MAKAVGIDLG
+1 MPKAVGIDLG
-11 TTNSVIAVMEGGRPD
+11 TTNSVISVMEGGRPE

-45 EERLVGQIARRQAAL
+45 DERLVGQIARRQAAL

-89 HVKEG
+89 TVKEG
-94 PSGSVRIEVEGKD
+94 PGGSVRIEVNGQD

-121 VTDAGAKLGQ
+121 VNDASAKLGE
-131 KITDAVITV
+131 KIRDVVVTV

-204 GEGVFEVKSTS
+204 GDGVFEVKSTS
-215 GDTALGGADFDQ
+215 GDTHLGGADFDQ
-227 HIVDWLA
+227 RIVDWLA
-234 EEFNKEHS
+234 TEFQKDNS

-269 SETSISL
+269 SETTISL
-276 PFITFDPEN
+276 PFITFDPET
-285 RTPMHLETTLTRAK
+285 RTPMHLERTLSRAK

-304 ADLLKRVRQPVEQAL
+304 SDLLRRVRKPVEQAL
-319 SDAKLSASEINEII
+319 ADAKLDASKIDEVI

-342 AVKRIVQEITNKT
+342 AVKRIVQDIIGKT

-410 RNTAVP
+410 RNTTVP
-416 AKKTEIYTTADNNQ
+416 AKKTEIYTTAENNQ

-441 RPVAADNKSLG
+441 RPMANDNKSLG

-457 GIPPMP
+457 GIPPMR
-463 AGRPQIEVT
+463 AGQPQIEVT
-472 FDIDANGILHVN
+472 FDIDANGILHVT

-493 ASIRIENTTTLDKN
+493 ASIRIENTTTLDKG

-519 ASADK
+519 AAADK
-524 ERKEKIEK
+524 QRREKVEK
-532 RNALDSL
+532 RNNLDSL
-539 RVQASQQI
+539 RVQALGQI
-547 EENANAPQEAK
+547 EENGSAAQDAK
-558 DKLKALADEAEQVV
+558 DKLKAAADEAEEAVR
-572 NSDDDDKI
+572 SDDDARIDAA
-580 SDVQKRLEEELRAF
+580 QKKLEEELRSF
-594 MTANQAAG
+594 MTAAQAQG
-602 DAGATTAQAEPNQ
+602 QDAGAQGQPQAKA
-615 NDTVDATEQTNSTE
+615 D
-629 TGKVS
+629 
-634 TEKKDDVVDAD
+634 DDVIDAD
-645 FKPV
+645 FKPAE

>member
-11 TTNSVIAVMEGGRPD
+11 TTNSVIAVMEGGRPE

-45 EERLVGQIARRQAAL
+45 DERLVGQIARRQAAL

-75 RWDEVKEEAARSPF
+75 NWNEVKDEAARSPF
-89 HVKEG
+89 TVKEG
-94 PSGSVRIEVEGKD
+94 PSGSVRIEVNGKD

-116 VLRKL
+116 VLRKM
-121 VTDAGAKLGQ
+121 VADASAKLGVSI
-131 KITDAVITV
+131 KDVVITV

-183 NETVLVFDLG
+183 NETILVFDLG

-204 GEGVFEVKSTS
+204 GDGVFEVKSTS
-215 GDTALGGADFDQ
+215 GDTHLGGADFDQ
-227 HIVDWLA
+227 RIVDWLA
-234 EEFNKEHS
+234 GEFQKEHS

-258 AEKAKIELSNA
+258 SEKAKIELSSA

-276 PFITFDPEN
+276 PFITFDPET
-285 RTPMHLETTLTRAK
+285 RTPMHLERTLSRAK
-299 FEELT
+299 FEEMT
-304 ADLLKRVRQPVEQAL
+304 ADLLRRVREPVTQAL
-319 SDAKLSASEINEII
+319 ADAKLDASKINEVI

-342 AVKRIVQEITNKT
+342 AVKRIVQDIIGKT

-366 ALGAAVQAGIIQG
+366 ALGAAVQAGIILG

-416 AKKTEIYTTADNNQ
+416 AKKTEIYTTAENNQ
-430 PGVEINVLQGE
+430 PGVEIVVLQGE
-441 RPVAADNKSLG
+441 RPMASDNKSLG

-463 AGRPQIEVT
+463 AGRAQIEVT
-472 FDIDANGILHVN
+472 FDIDANGILHVT

-493 ASIRIENTTTLDKN
+493 SSIRIENTTTLDKT
-507 DVERMVQEAEQN
+507 DVEKMVREAEQN
-519 ASADK
+519 ADADK
-524 ERKEKIEK
+524 LRREKVEK

-539 RVQASQQI
+539 RVQATQAI
-547 EENANAPQEAK
+547 EENAAADQGLK
-558 DKLKALADEAEQVV
+558 DKVKGLADEAEEAIRT
-572 NSDDDDKI
+572 DDDTKI
-580 SDVQKRLEEELRAF
+580 ADVQKRLEEGLREL
-594 MTANQAAG
+594 MTAAQQAGAAPTADASGQSAAG
-602 DAGATTAQAEPNQ
+602 QARKDDA
-615 NDTVDATEQTNSTE
+615 
-629 TGKVS
+629 
-634 TEKKDDVVDAD
+634 DVVDAD
-645 FKPV
+645 FKPAD

>member
-11 TTNSVIAVMEGGRPD
+11 TTNSVISVMEGGRPE

-31 EGARTTPSVVAYKG
+31 EGGRTTPSVVAYKG
-45 EERLVGQIARRQAAL
+45 DERLVGQIARRQAAL

-75 RWDEVKEEAARSPF
+75 RWDEVKEEAGRSPF
-89 HVKEG
+89 TVKEG
-94 PSGSVRIEVEGKD
+94 PGGSVRITVNGQD

-121 VTDAGAKLGQ
+121 VSDASAKLGQ

-204 GEGVFEVKSTS
+204 GDGVFEVKSTA
-215 GDTALGGADFDQ
+215 GDTHLGGADFD
-227 HIVDWLA
+227 HRIVDWLA
-234 EEFNKEHS
+234 EEFQKEHN

-258 AEKAKIELSNA
+258 AEKAKIDLSNA

-276 PFITFDPEN
+276 PFITFDPET
-285 RTPMHLETTLTRAK
+285 RTPMHLERTLSRAK

-304 ADLLKRVRQPVEQAL
+304 ADLLRRVRKPVEQAL
-319 SDAKLSASEINEII
+319 SDAKLSASDINEVI

-342 AVKRIVQEITNKT
+342 AVKRIVQDITGKT

-410 RNTAVP
+410 RNTTVP
-416 AKKTEIYTTADNNQ
+416 AKKTEIYTTAENNQ

-441 RPVAADNKSLG
+441 RPMAADNKSLG

-463 AGRPQIEVT
+463 AGRAQIEVT
-472 FDIDANGILHVN
+472 FDIDANGILHVT

-493 ASIRIENTTTLDKN
+493 SSIRIENTTTLDKS

-519 ASADK
+519 AAADK
-524 ERKEKIEK
+524 ARKEKVEK
-532 RNALDSL
+532 RNNLDSL
-539 RVQASQQI
+539 RVQAVQQL
-547 EENANAPQEAK
+547 EENEGAAQDAK
-558 DKLKALADEAEQVV
+558 DRLKAAADEAEEAVR
-572 NSDDDDKI
+572 SDDDAKI
-580 SDVQKRLEEELRAF
+580 ADAQKKLEEELRTF
-594 MTANQAAG
+594 MTASQGAAQG
-602 DAGATTAQAEPNQ
+602 QPEGAQAQANKA
-615 NDTVDATEQTNSTE
+615 D
-629 TGKVS
+629 
-634 TEKKDDVVDAD
+634 DDVIDAD
-645 FKPV
+645 FKPAE

>member
-11 TTNSVIAVMEGGRPD
+11 TTNSVIAVMEGGRPE

-31 EGARTTPSVVAYKG
+31 EGGRTTPSVVAYKG
-45 EERLVGQIARRQAAL
+45 DETLVGQIARRQAAL

-75 RWDEVKEEAARSPF
+75 RWDEVKEEAARMPF
-89 HVKEG
+89 KVKEG
-94 PSGSVRIEVEGKD
+94 PGGSVRIEVNGKD

-121 VTDAGAKLGQ
+121 VADASAKLGQ
-131 KITDAVITV
+131 KITEAVITV

-175 AYGLERKG
+175 AYGLEKKG

-204 GEGVFEVKSTS
+204 GDGVFEVKSTA
-215 GDTALGGADFDQ
+215 GDTHLGGADFD
-227 HIVDWLA
+227 HRIVDWLA
-234 EEFNKEHS
+234 GEFEKEHK

-258 AEKAKIELSNA
+258 AEKAKIDLSNA
-269 SETSISL
+269 SETTISL
-276 PFITFDPEN
+276 PFITFDPET
-285 RTPMHLETTLTRAK
+285 RTPMHLEKTLTRAK

-304 ADLLKRVRQPVEQAL
+304 ADLLRRVRKPVEQAL
-319 SDAKLSASEINEII
+319 ADAKLDASKIDEVI

-342 AVKRIVQEITNKT
+342 AVKRIVQELIGKT

-366 ALGAAVQAGIIQG
+366 ALGAAVQAGIIKG
-379 DSSLGDIVLVD
+379 DANLSDIVLVD

-399 VKGGMIAPMIT
+399 VKGGMVGPMIP
-410 RNTAVP
+410 RNTTIP
-416 AKKTEIYTTADNNQ
+416 AKKTEIYTTAENNQ
-430 PGVEINVLQGE
+430 PGVEIVVLQGE
-441 RPVAADNKSLG
+441 RPMAADNKTLG

-472 FDIDANGILHVN
+472 FDIDANGILHVT

-493 ASIRIENTTTLDKN
+493 SSIRIENTTTLDKS
-507 DVERMVQEAEQN
+507 DVERMVKEAEQN
-519 ASADK
+519 AAADK
-524 ERKEKIEK
+524 ARKEKVEK

-539 RVQASQQI
+539 RVQALAQL
-547 EENANAPQEAK
+547 EENEGAAQDAK
-558 DKLKALADEAEQVV
+558 DKLKAAADEAEEAVR
-572 NSDDDDKI
+572 SDDDAKI
-580 SDVQKRLEEELRAF
+580 EGAQKKLEEELRTF
-594 MTANQAAG
+594 MTANQNAG
-602 DAGATTAQAEPNQ
+602 QAQDGN
-615 NDTVDATEQTNSTE
+615 VDL
-629 TGKVS
+629 GKD
-634 TEKKDDVVDAD
+634 KKDDDVIDAD
-645 FKPV
+645 FKPAE

>member
-1 MAKAVGIDLG
+1 MPKAVGIDLG
-11 TTNSVIAVMEGGRPD
+11 TTNSVISVMEGGRPE

-45 EERLVGQIARRQAAL
+45 DERLVGQIARRQAAL

-89 HVKEG
+89 TVKEG
-94 PSGSVRIEVEGKD
+94 PGGSVRIEVNGQD

-121 VTDAGAKLGQ
+121 VNDASAKLGE
-131 KITDAVITV
+131 KIKDVVVTV

-204 GEGVFEVKSTS
+204 GDGVFEVKSTS
-215 GDTALGGADFDQ
+215 GDTHLGGADFDQ
-227 HIVDWLA
+227 RIVDWLA
-234 EEFNKEHS
+234 TEFQKDNS

-269 SETSISL
+269 SETTVSL
-276 PFITFDPEN
+276 PFITFDPET
-285 RTPMHLETTLTRAK
+285 RTPMHLERTLSRAK

-304 ADLLKRVRQPVEQAL
+304 ADLLRRVRKPVEQAL
-319 SDAKLSASEINEII
+319 ADAKLDASKIDEVI

-342 AVKRIVQEITNKT
+342 AVKRIVQDIIGKT

-410 RNTAVP
+410 RNTTVP
-416 AKKTEIYTTADNNQ
+416 AKKTEIYTTAENNQ

-441 RPVAADNKSLG
+441 RPMANDNKSLG

-457 GIPPMP
+457 GIPPMR
-463 AGRPQIEVT
+463 AGQPQIEVT
-472 FDIDANGILHVN
+472 FDIDANGILHVT

-493 ASIRIENTTTLDKN
+493 ASIRIENTTTLDKS

-519 ASADK
+519 AAADK
-524 ERKEKIEK
+524 QRREKVEK
-532 RNALDSL
+532 RNNLDSL
-539 RVQASQQI
+539 RVQALGQI
-547 EENANAPQEAK
+547 EENGAATQDAK
-558 DKLKALADEAEQVV
+558 DKLKAAADEAEEAVR
-572 NSDDDDKI
+572 SDDDARIDAA
-580 SDVQKRLEEELRAF
+580 QKKLEEELRSF
-594 MTANQAAG
+594 MTAAQAQG
-602 DAGATTAQAEPNQ
+602 QDAGAAQGQPQAKA
-615 NDTVDATEQTNSTE
+615 D
-629 TGKVS
+629 
-634 TEKKDDVVDAD
+634 DDVIDAD
-645 FKPV
+645 FKPAE

>member
-1 MAKAVGIDLG
+1 MPKAVGIDLG
-11 TTNSVIAVMEGGRPD
+11 TTNSVIATMEGGRPE

-45 EERLVGQIARRQAAL
+45 DERLVGQIARRQAAL
-60 NPAATLFEV
+60 NPKATLFEV

-75 RWDEVKEEAARSPF
+75 RWDEVKEEAARMPF
-89 HVKEG
+89 TVKEG
-94 PSGSVRIEVEGKD
+94 PGGSVRIEVNGKD

-121 VTDAGAKLGQ
+121 VADASAKLGE

-204 GEGVFEVKSTS
+204 GEGVFEVRSTA
-215 GDTALGGADFDQ
+215 GDTHLGGADFDQ
-227 HIVDWLA
+227 RIVNWLA
-234 EEFNKEHS
+234 EEFRKEHN
-242 FDLRKDKQ
+242 FDLRKDPQ

-258 AEKAKIELSNA
+258 AERAKIELSNA
-269 SETSISL
+269 SETTISL
-276 PFITFDPEN
+276 PFITFDPET
-285 RTPMHLETTLTRAK
+285 RTPLHLERTLSRAK

-304 ADLLKRVRQPVEQAL
+304 ADLLRRVRQPVEQAL
-319 SDAKLSASEINEII
+319 ADAKLSASDIDEVI

-342 AVKRIVQEITNKT
+342 AVKRIVKEITGKE

-379 DSSLGDIVLVD
+379 DANLGDIVLVD

-399 VKGGMIAPMIT
+399 VKGGMVAPMIP
-410 RNTAVP
+410 RNTTIP
-416 AKKTEIYTTADNNQ
+416 AKKTEIYTTAENNQ
-430 PGVEINVLQGE
+430 PGVEIVVLQGE
-441 RPVAADNKSLG
+441 RPMAADNKSLG

-472 FDIDANGILHVN
+472 FDIDANGILHVT

-493 ASIRIENTTTLDKN
+493 ASIRIENTTTLDKS
-507 DVERMVQEAEQN
+507 DVERMVKEAEQN
-519 ASADK
+519 AEADRK
-524 ERKEKIEK
+524 RRERVEK
-532 RNALDSL
+532 RNNLDSL
-539 RVQASQQI
+539 RVQALGQL
-547 EENANAPQEAK
+547 EENQSAPQDAK
-558 DKLKALADEAEQVV
+558 DRLKAAADEAEEAVR
-572 NSDDDDKI
+572 SDDDARI
-580 SDVQKRLEEELRAF
+580 ASAQKRLEEELRSF
-594 MTANQAAG
+594 MTAAQQG
-602 DAGATTAQAEPNQ
+602 GQAGAGAGAQTSRQE
-615 NDTVDATEQTNSTE
+615 
-629 TGKVS
+629 
-634 TEKKDDVVDAD
+634 DDVIDAD
-645 FKPV
+645 FKPAE

>member
-1 MAKAVGIDLG
+1 MPKAVGIDLG
-11 TTNSVIAVMEGGRPD
+11 TTNSVISVMEGGRPE

-45 EERLVGQIARRQAAL
+45 DERLVGQIARRQAAL

-75 RWDEVKEEAARSPF
+75 RWDEIREEAGRSPF
-89 HVKEG
+89 TVKEG
-94 PSGSVRIEVEGKD
+94 PGGSVRLEVNGQD

-121 VTDAGAKLGQ
+121 VNDASAKLGE
-131 KITDAVITV
+131 KIKDVVITV

-204 GEGVFEVKSTS
+204 GDGVFEVKSTS
-215 GDTALGGADFDQ
+215 GDTHLGGADFDQ
-227 HIVDWLA
+227 RIVDWLA
-234 EEFNKEHS
+234 GEFQKDNN

-269 SETSISL
+269 TETSISL
-276 PFITFDPEN
+276 PFITFDPET
-285 RTPMHLETTLTRAK
+285 RTPMHLERTLSRAK
-299 FEELT
+299 FEEIT
-304 ADLLKRVRQPVEQAL
+304 ADLLRRVRKPVEQAL
-319 SDAKLSASEINEII
+319 ADAKLDAGKIDEVI

-342 AVKRIVQEITNKT
+342 AVKRIVQDLIGKA

-379 DSSLGDIVLVD
+379 DSALGDIVLVD

-410 RNTAVP
+410 RNTTVP
-416 AKKTEIYTTADNNQ
+416 AKKTEIYTTAENNQ

-441 RPVAADNKSLG
+441 RPMAADNKSLG

-457 GIPPMP
+457 GIPPMR
-463 AGRPQIEVT
+463 AGQAQIEVT
-472 FDIDANGILHVN
+472 FDIDANGILHVT

-493 ASIRIENTTTLDKN
+493 SSIRIENTTTLDKS

-519 ASADK
+519 AAADK
-524 ERKEKIEK
+524 QRREKVEK
-532 RNALDSL
+532 RNNLDSL
-539 RVQASQQI
+539 RVQALGQI
-547 EENANAPQEAK
+547 EENEGAAADAK
-558 DKLKALADEAEQVV
+558 DRLKAAADEAEEAVR
-572 NSDDDDKI
+572 SDDDARIDAA
-580 SDVQKRLEEELRAF
+580 QKKLEEELRAF
-594 MTANQAAG
+594 MTAAQGQGQAQG
-602 DAGATTAQAEPNQ
+602 D
-615 NDTVDATEQTNSTE
+615 DTVNL
-629 TGKVS
+629 GKD
-634 TEKKDDVVDAD
+634 KQDDDVIDAD
-645 FKPV
+645 FKPAE

>member
-1 MAKAVGIDLG
+1 MPKAVGIDLG
-11 TTNSVIAVMEGGRPD
+11 TTNSVIAVMEGGRPE

-45 EERLVGQIARRQAAL
+45 DERLVGQIARRQAAL

-75 RWDEVKEEAARSPF
+75 NWNEVKDEAARSPF
-89 HVKEG
+89 TVKEG
-94 PSGSVRIEVEGKD
+94 PSGSVRIEVNGKD

-116 VLRKL
+116 VLRKM
-121 VTDAGAKLGQ
+121 VADASAKLGVSI
-131 KITDAVITV
+131 KDVVITV

-183 NETVLVFDLG
+183 NETILVFDLG

-204 GEGVFEVKSTS
+204 GDGVFEVKSTS
-215 GDTALGGADFDQ
+215 GDTHLGGADFDQ
-227 HIVDWLA
+227 RIVDWLA
-234 EEFNKEHS
+234 GEFQKEHN

-258 AEKAKIELSNA
+258 SEKAKIELSSA

-276 PFITFDPEN
+276 PFITFDPET
-285 RTPMHLETTLTRAK
+285 RTPMHLERTLSRAK
-299 FEELT
+299 FEEMT
-304 ADLLKRVRQPVEQAL
+304 SDLLRRVREPVQLAL
-319 SDAKLSASEINEII
+319 TDAKIDASKIDEVI

-342 AVKRIVQEITNKT
+342 AVKRIVQDIIGKT

-366 ALGAAVQAGIIQG
+366 ALGAAVQAGIILG

-416 AKKTEIYTTADNNQ
+416 AKKTEIYTTAENNQ
-430 PGVEINVLQGE
+430 PGVEIVVLQGE
-441 RPVAADNKSLG
+441 RPMAADNKSLG

-463 AGRPQIEVT
+463 AGRAQIEVT
-472 FDIDANGILHVN
+472 FDIDANGILHVT

-493 ASIRIENTTTLDKN
+493 SSIRIENTTTLDKT
-507 DVERMVQEAEQN
+507 DVEKMVREAEQN
-519 ASADK
+519 ADADK
-524 ERKEKIEK
+524 LRREKVEK

-539 RVQASQQI
+539 RVQATQAI
-547 EENANAPQEAK
+547 EENAAADQGLK
-558 DKLKALADEAEQVV
+558 DKVKGLADEAEEAIRT
-572 NSDDDDKI
+572 DDDTKI
-580 SDVQKRLEEELRAF
+580 ADVQKRLEEGLREL
-594 MTANQAAG
+594 MTAAQQAPAE
-602 DAGATTAQAEPNQ
+602 GAAQPGVN
-615 NDTVDATEQTNSTE
+615 TR
-629 TGKVS
+629 
-634 TEKKDDVVDAD
+634 KDDEDVVDAD
-645 FKPV
+645 FKPAD

>member
-11 TTNSVIAVMEGGRPD
+11 TTNSVIAVMEGGRPE
-26 VIVNA
+26 VIVNS

-45 EERLVGQIARRQAAL
+45 DERLVGQIARRQAAL

-89 HVKEG
+89 NVKEG
-94 PSGSVRIEVEGKD
+94 EGGSVRIEVNGKD
-107 LAPEQVSAE
+107 YAPEQVSAE

-121 VTDAGAKLGQ
+121 VSDASAKLGQ

-204 GEGVFEVKSTS
+204 GDGVFEVKSTA
-215 GDTALGGADFDQ
+215 GDTHLGGADFD
-227 HIVDWLA
+227 HRIVDWLA
-234 EEFNKEHS
+234 DEFNKEHN

-276 PFITFDPEN
+276 PFITFDPET
-285 RTPMHLETTLTRAK
+285 RTPMHLERTLTRAK

-304 ADLLKRVRQPVEQAL
+304 ADLLRRVRQPVEQAL
-319 SDAKLSASEINEII
+319 KDAKLDASKIDEVI

-342 AVKRIVQEITNKT
+342 AVKRIVQELIGKT

-410 RNTAVP
+410 RNTTVP
-416 AKKTEIYTTADNNQ
+416 AKKTEIYTTAENNQ

-441 RPVAADNKSLG
+441 RPMANDNKSLG

-472 FDIDANGILHVN
+472 FDIDANGILHVT
-484 AKEKTSGKE
+484 AKEKNSGKE
-493 ASIRIENTTTLDKN
+493 ASIRIENTTTLDKS
-507 DVERMVQEAEQN
+507 DVEKMVREAEEN
-519 ASADK
+519 AVADK
-524 ERKEKIEK
+524 QRREKVEK
-532 RNALDSL
+532 RNNLDGL
-539 RVQASQQI
+539 RVQALGQI
-547 EENANAPQEAK
+547 EENASAPQDAK
-558 DKLKALADEAEQVV
+558 DKLKAAADQAEEAVR
-572 NSDDDDKI
+572 SDDDTQIADA
-580 SDVQKRLEEELRAF
+580 QKRLEEELREF
-594 MTANQAAG
+594 MTAHQNAAQG
-602 DAGATTAQAEPNQ
+602 QPEGQDGGVNMGKDRAE
-615 NDTVDATEQTNSTE
+615 D
-629 TGKVS
+629 
-634 TEKKDDVVDAD
+634 DDVIDAD
-645 FKPV
+645 FKPAP

>member
-1 MAKAVGIDLG
+1 MPKAVGIDLG
-11 TTNSVIAVMEGGRPD
+11 TTNSVISVMEGGRPE

-45 EERLVGQIARRQAAL
+45 DERLVGQIARRQAAL

-75 RWDEVKEEAARSPF
+75 RWDEIKDEAGRSPF
-89 HVKEG
+89 TVKEG
-94 PSGSVRIEVEGKD
+94 PGGSVRIEVNGQD

-121 VTDAGAKLGQ
+121 VNDASAKLGE
-131 KITDAVITV
+131 KIKDVVITV

-204 GEGVFEVKSTS
+204 GDGVFEVKSTS
-215 GDTALGGADFDQ
+215 GDTHLGGADFDQ
-227 HIVDWLA
+227 RIVDWLA
-234 EEFNKEHS
+234 TEFQKDNS

-258 AEKAKIELSNA
+258 SEKAKIELSNA
-269 SETSISL
+269 TETSISL
-276 PFITFDPEN
+276 PFITFDPET
-285 RTPMHLETTLTRAK
+285 RTPMHLERTLSRAK
-299 FEELT
+299 FEEIT
-304 ADLLKRVRQPVEQAL
+304 GDLLRRVRKPVEQAL
-319 SDAKLSASEINEII
+319 ADAKLDASKIDEVI

-342 AVKRIVQEITNKT
+342 AVKRIVQDIIGKT

-390 VTPLTLGVE
+390 VTPLTMGVE

-410 RNTAVP
+410 RNTTVP
-416 AKKTEIYTTADNNQ
+416 AKKTEIYTTAENNQ

-441 RPVAADNKSLG
+441 RPMAADNKSLG

-457 GIPPMP
+457 GIPPMR
-463 AGRPQIEVT
+463 AGQAQIEVT
-472 FDIDANGILHVN
+472 FDIDANGILHVT

-493 ASIRIENTTTLDKN
+493 SSIRIENTTTLDKG

-519 ASADK
+519 AAADK
-524 ERKEKIEK
+524 QRREKVEK
-532 RNALDSL
+532 RNNLDSL
-539 RVQASQQI
+539 RVQATSQI
-547 EENANAPQEAK
+547 EENEGAAQAAK
-558 DKLKALADEAEQVV
+558 DKLKAAADEAEEAIR
-572 NSDDDDKI
+572 SDDDARIDTA
-580 SDVQKRLEEELRAF
+580 QKALEEELRAF
-594 MTANQAAG
+594 MTAAQGQGQAQG
-602 DAGATTAQAEPNQ
+602 D
-615 NDTVDATEQTNSTE
+615 DTVNL
-629 TGKVS
+629 GKD
-634 TEKKDDVVDAD
+634 KQDDDVIDAD
-645 FKPV
+645 FKPAE

>member
-1 MAKAVGIDLG
+1 MPKAVGIDLG
-11 TTNSVIAVMEGGRPD
+11 TTNSVISVMEGGRPE

-45 EERLVGQIARRQAAL
+45 DERLVGQIARRQAAL

-89 HVKEG
+89 TVKEG
-94 PSGSVRIEVEGKD
+94 PGGSVRIEVNGKD

-116 VLRKL
+116 VLNKL
-121 VTDAGAKLGQ
+121 VQDASAKLGE
-131 KITDAVITV
+131 KIKDVVVTV

-204 GEGVFEVKSTS
+204 GDGVFEVKSTS
-215 GDTALGGADFDQ
+215 GDTHLGGADFDQ
-227 HIVDWLA
+227 RIVDWLA
-234 EEFNKEHS
+234 GEFQKDNS

-258 AEKAKIELSNA
+258 SEKAKIDLSSA
-269 SETSISL
+269 SETTISL
-276 PFITFDPEN
+276 PFITFDPET
-285 RTPMHLETTLTRAK
+285 RTPMHLERTLSRAK

-304 ADLLKRVRQPVEQAL
+304 ADLLRRVRKPVEQAL
-319 SDAKLSASEINEII
+319 ADAKLDASKIDEVI

-342 AVKRIVQEITNKT
+342 AVKRIVQDIIGKT

-379 DSSLGDIVLVD
+379 DSALGDIVLVD

-410 RNTAVP
+410 RNTTVP
-416 AKKTEIYTTADNNQ
+416 AKKTEIYTTAENNQ
-430 PGVEINVLQGE
+430 PGVEIVVLQGE
-441 RPVAADNKSLG
+441 RPMANDNKSLG

-457 GIPPMP
+457 GIPPMR
-463 AGRPQIEVT
+463 AGQPQIEVT
-472 FDIDANGILHVN
+472 FDIDANGILHVT

-493 ASIRIENTTTLDKN
+493 ASIRIENTTTLDKG
-507 DVERMVQEAEQN
+507 DVERMVKEAEQN
-519 ASADK
+519 AAADK
-524 ERKEKIEK
+524 QRREKVEK
-532 RNALDSL
+532 RNNLDSM
-539 RVQASQQI
+539 RVQALGQI
-547 EENANAPQEAK
+547 EENEGASQEAK
-558 DKLKALADEAEQVV
+558 DKLKAAADEAEEAVRA
-572 NSDDDDKI
+572 DDDAKI
-580 SDVQKRLEEELRAF
+580 DSAQKRLEEELRSF
-594 MTANQAAG
+594 MTAAQAGAQG
-602 DAGATTAQAEPNQ
+602 QDAGAQGQPQANKA
-615 NDTVDATEQTNSTE
+615 D
-629 TGKVS
+629 
-634 TEKKDDVVDAD
+634 DDVIDAD
-645 FKPV
+645 FKPAE

>member
-1 MAKAVGIDLG
+1 MPKAVGIDLG
-11 TTNSVIAVMEGGRPD
+11 TTNSVIAVMEGGRPE

-75 RWDEVKEEAARSPF
+75 NWNEVKDEASRSPF
-89 HVKEG
+89 TVKEG
-94 PSGSVRIEVEGKD
+94 PGGSVRIEVNGKD

-116 VLRKL
+116 VLRKM
-121 VTDAGAKLGQ
+121 VADASSKLGQ
-131 KITDAVITV
+131 SIKDVVITV

-204 GEGVFEVKSTS
+204 GDGVFEVKSTS
-215 GDTALGGADFDQ
+215 GDTHLGGADFDQ
-227 HIVDWLA
+227 RIVDWLA
-234 EEFNKEHS
+234 GEFQKEHN

-250 ALQRLIEA
+250 ALQRLIET
-258 AEKAKIELSNA
+258 AEKAKIELSSA

-276 PFITFDPEN
+276 PFITFDPET
-285 RTPMHLETTLTRAK
+285 RTPLHLERTLSRAK

-304 ADLLKRVRQPVEQAL
+304 SDLLRRVREPVQQAL
-319 SDAKLSASEINEII
+319 NDAKLDASKIDEVI

-342 AVKRIVQEITNKT
+342 AVKRIVQDIIGKT

-379 DSSLGDIVLVD
+379 DSALGDIVLVD

-416 AKKTEIYTTADNNQ
+416 AKKTEIYTTAENNQ
-430 PGVEINVLQGE
+430 PGVEIVVLQGE
-441 RPVAADNKSLG
+441 RPMAADNKSLG

-463 AGRPQIEVT
+463 AGRAQIEVT
-472 FDIDANGILHVN
+472 FDIDANGILHVT

-493 ASIRIENTTTLDKN
+493 SSIRIENTTTLDKT
-507 DVERMVQEAEQN
+507 DVEKMVREAEQN
-519 ASADK
+519 AEADK
-524 ERKEKIEK
+524 QRREKVEK

-539 RVQASQQI
+539 RVQATQAI
-547 EENANAPQEAK
+547 EENAGADQGLK
-558 DKLKALADEAEQVV
+558 DRVKALADEAEEAIR
-572 NSDDDDKI
+572 SDDDSKI
-580 SDVQKRLEEELRAF
+580 ADVQKRLEEGLREL
-594 MTANQAAG
+594 MTAGQQAGQPGEAAPAG
-602 DAGATTAQAEPNQ
+602 QAR
-615 NDTVDATEQTNSTE
+615 
-629 TGKVS
+629 
-634 TEKKDDVVDAD
+634 KDDEDVIDAD
-645 FKPV
+645 FKPAD

>member
-11 TTNSVIAVMEGGRPD
+11 TTNSVISVMEGGRPE
-26 VIVNA
+26 VIVNS

-45 EERLVGQIARRQAAL
+45 DERLVGQIARRQAAL

-75 RWDEVKEEAARSPF
+75 RWDEVKEEADRSPF
-89 HVKEG
+89 NVKEG
-94 PSGSVRIEVEGKD
+94 EGGSVRIEVNGKD
-107 LAPEQVSAE
+107 YAPEQVSAE

-121 VTDAGAKLGQ
+121 VADASAKLGQ

-204 GEGVFEVKSTS
+204 GDGVFEVKSTA
-215 GDTALGGADFDQ
+215 GDTHLGGADFD
-227 HIVDWLA
+227 HRIVDWLA
-234 EEFNKEHS
+234 DEFNKEHN

-276 PFITFDPEN
+276 PFITFDPET
-285 RTPMHLETTLTRAK
+285 RTPMHLERTLTRAK

-304 ADLLKRVRQPVEQAL
+304 ADLLRRVRQPVEQAL
-319 SDAKLSASEINEII
+319 KDAKLDASKIDEVI
-333 LVGGSTRIP
+333 LVGGSTRTP
-342 AVKRIVQEITNKT
+342 AVKRIVQELIGKT

-366 ALGAAVQAGIIQG
+366 ALGAAVQAGIIRG

-410 RNTAVP
+410 RNTTVP
-416 AKKTEIYTTADNNQ
+416 AKKTEIYTTAENNQ

-441 RPVAADNKSLG
+441 RPMANDNKSLG

-472 FDIDANGILHVN
+472 FDIDANGILHVT
-484 AKEKTSGKE
+484 AKEKNSGKE
-493 ASIRIENTTTLDKN
+493 ASIRIENTTTLDKS
-507 DVERMVQEAEQN
+507 DVEKMVKEAEEN
-519 ASADK
+519 AVADK
-524 ERKEKIEK
+524 QRREKVEK
-532 RNALDSL
+532 RNNLDSL
-539 RVQASQQI
+539 RVQALGQI
-547 EENANAPQEAK
+547 EENASAPQDAK
-558 DKLKALADEAEQVV
+558 DKLKAAADSAEEAVR
-572 NSDDDDKI
+572 SDDDTQIADA
-580 SDVQKRLEEELRAF
+580 QKRLEEELREF
-594 MTANQAAG
+594 MTANQNA
-602 DAGATTAQAEPNQ
+602 AQAGGQPEGQDGGVNI
-615 NDTVDATEQTNSTE
+615 
-629 TGKVS
+629 GK
-634 TEKKDDVVDAD
+634 EKAEDDDVIDAD
-645 FKPV
+645 FKPAP